1 MKPSEF
7 WELTPAEFAG
17 MVKGYNRRQKNR
29 LDELLY
35 HAWHGAALSRVNKLP
50 SLKSLMQTENKAQ
63 SVDDML
69 AMVKMLNAAF
79 GGEEVEV

>member
-1 MKPSEF
+1 M
-7 WELTPAEFAG
+7 AD
-17 MVKGYNRRQKNR
+17 GYNRRQKNM
-29 LDELLY
+29 LDELMY
-35 HAWHGAALSRVNKLP
+35 HAWHSAALLRVNKLP

-79 GGEEVEV
+79 GGEVVEV